1 LFIAAPATIMHGIV
15 GYHAEPW
22 VTSAAAAQTASGDA
36 AWSAPTHLVL
46 MVARQRAPHR
56 DLLDCLAQRGL
67 RCIWVDGLQAVGGVA
82 GQVVPDAVVFDAQA
96 DGSPLP
102 AALALLRQWFGGP
115 LLVLDGAADEVD
127 EILALELGADGQL
140 AHPVNPRRLRARLE
154 ALLRRP
160 AQMAPPPV
168 LDHETPPELP
178 AGWHLDAVHN
188 RLHRG
193 DQSVALSAG
202 QLHLLRCLALHGG
215 RVVPRADLHR
225 QVCAPESDLR
235 ARSIDVYVHRLRQRL
250 LAAGVHDLSIHAV
263 RGRGFML
270 RSEAQGAVAPLRA
283 NRGTAAALHS

>member
-1 LFIAAPATIMHGIV
+1 LFVAAPATIMRGIV
-15 GYHAEPW
+15 GNQREPW
-22 VTSAAAAQTASGDA
+22 VTAAAAADA
-36 AWSAPTHLVL
+36 GAWAAPTHLVL

-56 DLLDCLAQRGL
+56 ELLDCLAQRGL
-67 RCIWVDGLQAVGGVA
+67 RGIWIDGLQAVGGVV
-82 GQVVPDAVVFDAQA
+82 GQVVPDAVVFDARA

-102 AALALLRQWFGGP
+102 AALAQLRGWFGGP
-115 LLVLDGAADEVD
+115 LLVLDGSADEVD
-127 EILALELGADGQL
+127 QILALELGADGQL
-140 AHPVNPRRLRARLE
+140 AHPVSPRLLRARLE

-160 AQMAPPPV
+160 ARAAAPLPC
-168 LDHETPPELP
+168 DHDERPPELP

-193 DQSVALSAG
+193 ERSVALSAG

-250 LAAGVHDLSIHAV
+250 LAAGVYDLSIHAV

-270 RSEAQGAVAPLRA
+270 RSEAQGALAAMRA
-283 NRGTAAALHS
+283 NRGAADTCLQQ